1 MRKIFVLLLLC
12 LGSSSVKHSLQYF
25 FTASSGVQSL
35 PEGVAVVQVDNITA
49 GSCDASTETLE
60 PKHDWVK
67 NYLDD
72 DPQQQQWYTTE
83 CFKKQ
88 PQSFRAT
95 IDLVKQD
102 FNLSGGVHIL
112 QRISGC
118 EWDDETGEV
127 TGLMQYGYNG
137 EDFISLNLTTLTW
150 TALKPQAD
158 VIKQRW
164 DADKGRIKY
173 LNNFFSQIC
182 PDWLK
187 KSLNYGRSSLLRT
200 DLPSVSLLQKSPSSS
215 VSCHATGFYPD
226 RALMLWRKDGEDLH
240 EDVDQGEIL
249 PNHDG
254 SFQMRVD
261 LDLSSV
267 KPEDWGRYECVFQLS
282 GVKEEIITKL
292 DKAEIRSNSEKPTDM
307 TVPITA
313 TVVVVALV
321 IIAVTIFMVYKKKNR
336 FTAAG
341 VDPQCVSDLTAP
353 VNAATLST
361 KLNPET

>member
-49 GSCDASTETLE
+49 GSCDTSTETLE

-72 DPQQQQWYTTE
+72 DPQQQDWYTRK
-83 CFKKQ
+83 CFYSW
-88 PQSFRAT
+88 PQFCKVT
-95 IDLVKQD
+95 INHLKQD

-127 TGLMQYGYNG
+127 TGFMWYGYNG
-137 EDFISLNLTTLTW
+137 EDFISLDLKTLTW
-150 TALKPQAD
+150 TALKPQAS
-158 VIKQRW
+158 VTKQRW
-164 DADKGRIKY
+164 DADTVRINY
-173 LNNFFSQIC
+173 IVNFLTQVC
-182 PDWLK
+182 PEWLK
-187 KSLNYGRSSLLRT
+187 NSFNYSRSSLLRT
-200 DLPSVSLLQKSPSSS
+200 ELPSVSLLQKSPSSP

-261 LDLSSV
+261 LKLSSV
-267 KPEDWGRYECVFQLS
+267 KPEDWRRYDCVFQFS
-282 GVKEEIITKL
+282 NVKEEIIIKL
-292 DKAEIRSNSEKPTDM
+292 DKAVIRSNWVKPRDLT
-307 TVPITA
+307 TPIVVA
-313 TVVVVALV
+313 VVVLV
-321 IIAVTIFMVYKKKNR
+321 VIVVSVLGFIVYKKKKAPPLPAPPPDNI
-336 FTAAG
+336 
-341 VDPQCVSDLTAP
+341 SELTER
-353 VNAATLST
+353 
-361 KLNPET
+361 LNPET